1 MAISFHCEYCGKK
14 IEAQDS
20 AGGKWAKC
28 PSCHNKIYVPNLA
41 DAGDEELKLSPVD
54 QSEEDKKKQLMA
66 ETYKLTQDIMQEREA
81 PEGGPDL
88 SSASEADENRLTGQ
102 VIQYLRY
109 MADGELDQADD
120 VARSITSSGK
130 KALKIIDEIAVS
142 DMPEPQLADIPRQV
156 LSRLIKTLR
165 ARVR

>member
-28 PSCHNKIYVPNLA
+28 PGCHNKIYVPNPA
-41 DAGDEELKLSPVD
+41 DADDEELKLAPVD

-66 ETYKLTQDIMQEREA
+66 ETYKLTQDIMQEREV
-81 PEGGPDL
+81 PEGGLDSP
-88 SSASEADENRLTGQ
+88 SASETDESRLTGQ

-120 VARSITSSGK
+120 VARLITSSGK
-130 KALKIIDEIAVS
+130 KALKIIDELALS
-142 DMPEPQLADIPRQV
+142 DMPEPQLADIPQQV
-156 LSRLIKTLR
+156 LSRLIKSLR
-165 ARVR
+165 TRVR